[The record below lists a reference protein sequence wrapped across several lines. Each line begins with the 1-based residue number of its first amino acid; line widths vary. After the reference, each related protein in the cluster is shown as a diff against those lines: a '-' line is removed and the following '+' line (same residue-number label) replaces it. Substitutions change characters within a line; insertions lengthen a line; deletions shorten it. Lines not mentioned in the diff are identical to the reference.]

1 MNSLKLLLA
10 TLFLCTSFATAN
22 AQYLIEP
29 AEGYSPNIGTLV
41 DMMENLKERITMQVK
56 DLDQEQTDFLFDEK
70 ANCISALIMHLV
82 ATEAYY
88 QVETLE
94 SRSWTKKEEKQ
105 WGPASSLSPKV
116 NQQLQGK
123 PISYYLELW
132 DEVRAKSLTG
142 LKTKDDAWLASNP
155 TGDMNNYFA
164 WFHVIEHMANHM
176 GQIALVKNRLPK

>member
-1 MNSLKLLLA
+1 MHSLKLLFTA
-10 TLFLCTSFATAN
+10 LFLCASLATAQ

-41 DMMENLKERITMQVK
+41 DMMENLKDRITSQVK

-70 ANCISALIMHLV
+70 ANCISTLVMHLV

-94 SRSWTKKEEKQ
+94 GRSWTKAEEKQ
-105 WGPASSLSPKV
+105 WGPASSLNPQV

-123 PISYYLELW
+123 
-132 DEVRAKSLTG
+132 V
-142 LKTKDDAWLASNP
+142 LKALRLADGNK
-155 TGDMNNYFA
+155 T
-164 WFHVIEHMANHM
+164 VIVNVN
-176 GQIALVKNRLPK
+176 IDCK